1 MEINI
6 KWSEEKQAYVEK
18 VLTELERVLYKDEE
32 DFIEYNNTMGN
43 CEIDKTKFKPTTLTF
58 EQVEWLVK
66 EIVRQD
72 FLSGISPTIT
82 IRS

>member
-6 KWSEEKQAYVEK
+6 KWSEEKKAYVEK

-72 FLSGISPTIT
+72 FLSGIRPTIT

>member
-32 DFIEYNNTMGN
+32 DFIEYNNTMDN

-72 FLSGISPTIT
+72 FLSGIRPTIT

>member
-1 MEINI
+1 MKANTE
-6 KWSEEKQAYVEK
+6 WSEEKQAYMEK
-18 VLTELERVLYKDEE
+18 ILTELERVLYKDEE

-43 CEIDKTKFKPTTLTF
+43 CKIDKTNFKPSTLTF

-72 FLSGISPTIT
+72 FLCGIRPTIT
-82 IRS
+82 VRR